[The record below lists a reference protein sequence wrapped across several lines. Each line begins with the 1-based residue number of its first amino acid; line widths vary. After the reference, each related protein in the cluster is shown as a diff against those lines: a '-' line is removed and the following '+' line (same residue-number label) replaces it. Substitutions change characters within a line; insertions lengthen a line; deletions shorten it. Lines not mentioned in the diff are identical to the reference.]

1 MEEED
6 EMVAVGVIEWEEV
19 VEIGVIAMTEE
30 VAIVDLAVTAEVAMM
45 TGRNQDD
52 HPNVRRDQEVTL
64 EEVVEGNKLIMIGG
78 EIPYLVD
85 LEEEVLLTEEVEE
98 GLEAEEVEEG
108 LEAEEVEAGFPAV

>member
-30 VAIVDLAVTAEVAMM
+30 AAIVDLAVTAEVAMM
-45 TGRNQDD
+45 TGRNQGV

-64 EEVVEGNKLIMIGG
+64 EEVVEVNKLIMIGE
-78 EIPYLVD
+78 EIPHLVD
-85 LEEEVLLTEEVEE
+85 LEEGGILTEEVEE
-98 GLEAEEVEEG
+98 GLEVEEV
-108 LEAEEVEAGFPAV
+108 AAGFPAV